1 MNQIT
6 VSKRIFARATALI
19 LMMAMCFWFM
29 PFGMITIRAEGG
41 TYITSIS
48 LMQGDLSEEKLSES
62 GYSVMSQPLNSTKMT
77 SLYLGYQTGGESDAI
92 RDLLVSSSGSES
104 IEKNGIDYQKVSDI
118 SLNEGAGGP
127 ALYLYATR
135 DAAAGEAL
143 KGLSFL
149 VKKSPYGAVRDEQVL
164 ASDGSEVVTTDDGKT
179 ADFDEGI
186 ADSEIYLRMYKG
198 ELYRPYVDNVIV
210 ATGDSEEAV
219 ISKLAAERC
228 TYYVNM
234 DIGDEKPVYV
244 GYTRTDDETKALR
257 GLVAIG
263 TDESGSG
270 QTDEKIHI
278 KDITY
283 KAVKGGDIHS
293 DNDYIFYMTKDE
305 DAGSPIYDLVACGY
319 DPEEMGLTEQ
329 EETATDEEDA
339 GETDTGEPKEPDGGS
354 DDDTEIP
361 SVSVSGS
368 TVKLTQGEPEGGQS
382 DDGDVPEEK
391 EPEKDDQGSESDVEK
406 TGFADAIRVYSDI
419 TMKDWISGYFVRGG
433 GQSASKYLYEESA
446 YVSASESDE
455 KLWISNIYCSSKKRT
470 QFVNYIGYV
479 SEPGMSEKSPFKKA
493 VSYDSGDASQEADS
507 TASVFD
513 GNISALAIAVMV
525 CAVLIAVIG
534 SLGYKMKK
542 NDEHKK

>member
-1 MNQIT
+1 
-6 VSKRIFARATALI
+6 
-19 LMMAMCFWFM
+19 
-29 PFGMITIRAEGG
+29 
-41 TYITSIS
+41 
-48 LMQGDLSEEKLSES
+48 
-62 GYSVMSQPLNSTKMT
+62 
-77 SLYLGYQTGGESDAI
+77 
-92 RDLLVSSSGSES
+92 
-104 IEKNGIDYQKVSDI
+104 
-118 SLNEGAGGP
+118 
-127 ALYLYATR
+127 
-135 DAAAGEAL
+135 
-143 KGLSFL
+143 
-149 VKKSPYGAVRDEQVL
+149 
-164 ASDGSEVVTTDDGKT
+164 
-179 ADFDEGI
+179 
-186 ADSEIYLRMYKG
+186 MYKG

-219 ISKLAAERC
+219 ISKLAAKRC

-234 DIGDEKPVYV
+234 DIGDEKPVYL

-270 QTDEKIHI
+270 QTDEEIHI

-329 EETATDEEDA
+329 EETVTDEEDA
-339 GETDTGEPKEPDGGS
+339 GETDTGEPDTGEGEEPDEGS

-361 SVSVSGS
+361 SDAASGS
-368 TVKLTQGEPEGGQS
+368 TVTLTQGEPEGGQS
-382 DDGDVPEEK
+382 DDGDVTEEK
-391 EPEKDDQGSESDVEK
+391 EPEEDDQGSESDVEK

-419 TMKDWISGYFVRGG
+419 TMKDWVSGYFVRGG
-433 GQSASKYLYEESA
+433 GQSASKYLYEESS

-455 KLWISNIYCSSKKRT
+455 KLWISNIYCSSKKGT

-493 VSYDSGDASQEADS
+493 VSYDSGDDAEGDASQEPDS

-513 GNISALAIAVMV
+513 GNITAFAIAVMA
-525 CAVLIAVIG
+525 CAALIAVIG

-542 NDEHKK
+542 TDEHKEHKK